1 MPPSKTKIRL
11 WGRNNSINVQKVIW
25 TLEEMK
31 VPYERLEAG
40 GAHGVTDTPEYVALN
55 PNQLVPVIKDGD
67 TTIWESNT
75 IIRYLFAT
83 YAPESGTGL
92 HYPGDARVRAMEE
105 QWMDWQ
111 ATDFWPEMRPI
122 FHGLIR
128 QSPDVTDEMIA
139 KSKDMVEFKLRVLN
153 SQLEI
158 SPFVAGKRFSMADIP
173 VGLTV
178 ARWYKL
184 PVDHKRHEHIE
195 SWFGV
200 LRARTAFK
208 SVDLPLT

>member
-1 MPPSKTKIRL
+1 MPPAKAKIRL

-25 TLEEMK
+25 TLEELK
-31 VPYERLEAG
+31 VPYERREAG
-40 GAHGVTDTPEYVALN
+40 GTHGVTDTPEYKALN

-92 HYPGDARVRAMEE
+92 HYPSDPRVRAMEE

-122 FHGLIR
+122 FH
-128 QSPDVTDEMIA
+128 
-139 KSKDMVEFKLRVLN
+139 
-153 SQLEI
+153 
-158 SPFVAGKRFSMADIP
+158 
-173 VGLTV
+173 
-178 ARWYKL
+178 
-184 PVDHKRHEHIE
+184 
-195 SWFGV
+195 
-200 LRARTAFK
+200 
-208 SVDLPLT
+208 